1 MKEKLDKKTGKI
13 NERKTRQKKK
23 KTTKNSKIKVD
34 ILINIYKISKK
45 WIIFSCLFA
54 CLFNV

>member
-1 MKEKLDKKTGKI
+1 MKEKLDKK
-13 NERKTRQKKK
+13 KKK
-23 KTTKNSKIKVD
+23 NPKKSKIKVD